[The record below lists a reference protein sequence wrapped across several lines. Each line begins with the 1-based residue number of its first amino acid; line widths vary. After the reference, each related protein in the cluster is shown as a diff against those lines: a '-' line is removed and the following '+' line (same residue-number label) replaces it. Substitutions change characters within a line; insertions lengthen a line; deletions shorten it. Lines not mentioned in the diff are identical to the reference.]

1 MLDWNWSILSIRA
14 FLFGE
19 QLHSTYHS
27 TRTPRLSLVK
37 KNAILKDTYTILNL
51 YFYMEKSR
59 MLDVGMTHSLK
70 LTQNLDGGL
79 GILELSLQA
88 SGPAARE
95 ELPRPTSER
104 AVASRG
110 SDRVVTELQTPLPD
124 SPSFPSYRQILL
136 SIRPD
141 QCSSYLLCAA
151 RLVPLSVCIAL

>member
-37 KNAILKDTYTILNL
+37 KKCNIEGHIYNIELVFLHGKVT
-51 YFYMEKSR
+51 
-59 MLDVGMTHSLK
+59 DVGMTHSLK
-70 LTQNLDGGL
+70 LTRNLDGGL
-79 GILELSLQA
+79 GILELPLQA

-124 SPSFPSYRQILL
+124 SFLSQLPANTLVHPS
-136 SIRPD
+136 
-141 QCSSYLLCAA
+141 
-151 RLVPLSVCIAL
+151 